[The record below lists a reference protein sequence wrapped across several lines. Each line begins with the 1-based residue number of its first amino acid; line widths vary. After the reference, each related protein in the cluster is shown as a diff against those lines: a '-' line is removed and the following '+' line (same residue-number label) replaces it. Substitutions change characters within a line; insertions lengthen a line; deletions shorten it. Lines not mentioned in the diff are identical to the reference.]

1 MFSELFGAEQLIILS
16 QIIFIDLVLAGD
28 NAIIIGMVAS
38 KFPAEQRKKVIFWG
52 IGGAVILRIILID
65 LVLAGDNAII
75 IGMVASKFPSEQ
87 RKKIIFWGIGG
98 AVILRI
104 ILTLLTAYLLQITGL
119 RLIGGLLLLY
129 IVYKLYTDVI
139 KGSAHDDN
147 IKVDNS
153 NFFKAIW
160 TILLADF
167 TMSLDNVLGVA
178 GAAGDHYSLLVF
190 GLVLSILLMATAAT
204 LISNWIK
211 KYKWIAWAGLLAI
224 LVVAIELI
232 YTDIKILFL

>member
-1 MFSELFGAEQLIILS
+1 MLSDFVTPDQITILT
-16 QIIFIDLVLAGD
+16 Q
-28 NAIIIGMVAS
+28 
-38 KFPAEQRKKVIFWG
+38 
-52 IGGAVILRIILID
+52 IILID
-65 LVLAGDNAII
+65 LVLAGDNAIV
-75 IGMVASKFPSEQ
+75 IGMVASKFPLEQ

-98 AVILRI
+98 AVVLRI

-129 IVYKLYTDVI
+129 IVYKLYVDVV
-139 KGSAHDDN
+139 KGSSHQDD

-153 NFFKAIW
+153 SFMKAIW

-178 GAAGDHYSLLVF
+178 GAAGDHYYLLVF
-190 GLVLSILLMATAAT
+190 GLVLSIVLMATAAT

-224 LVVAIELI
+224 LIVAIELI

>member
-1 MFSELFGAEQLIILS
+1 MFAEFFTPEQIAILT

-38 KFPAEQRKKVIFWG
+38 KFPAEQRRKV
-52 IGGAVILRIILID
+52 
-65 LVLAGDNAII
+65 
-75 IGMVASKFPSEQ
+75 
-87 RKKIIFWGIGG
+87 IFWGIGG

-129 IVYKLYTDVI
+129 IVYKLYVDVI
-139 KGSAHDDN
+139 KGSETDED

-153 NFFKAIW
+153 SFLKAIW
-160 TILLADF
+160 TVLLADF

-178 GAAGDHYSLLVF
+178 GAAGDHYGLLVF
-190 GLVLSILLMATAAT
+190 GLVLSIVLMATAAT
-204 LISNWIK
+204 LISGWIK
-211 KYKWIAWAGLLAI
+211 KYRWIAWLGLLAI
-224 LVVAIELI
+224 LIVAVELI
-232 YTDIKILFL
+232 YTDIKILFF

>member
-1 MFSELFGAEQLIILS
+1 MFAEFFTPEQIAILT

-38 KFPAEQRKKVIFWG
+38 KFPVEQRKKV
-52 IGGAVILRIILID
+52 
-65 LVLAGDNAII
+65 
-75 IGMVASKFPSEQ
+75 
-87 RKKIIFWGIGG
+87 IFWGIGG

-129 IVYKLYTDVI
+129 IVYKLYVDVI
-139 KGSAHDDN
+139 KGSETEDD

-153 NFFKAIW
+153 SFLKAIW
-160 TILLADF
+160 TVLLADF

-178 GAAGDHYSLLVF
+178 GAAGDHYGLLVF
-190 GLVLSILLMATAAT
+190 GLVLSIILMATAAT
-204 LISNWIK
+204 LISGWIK
-211 KYKWIAWAGLLAI
+211 KYKWIAWIGLLAI
-224 LVVAIELI
+224 LIVAVELI
-232 YTDIKILFL
+232 YTDIKILFF

>member
-1 MFSELFGAEQLIILS
+1 MFVDIFSPEQIAILT

-38 KFPAEQRKKVIFWG
+38 KFP
-52 IGGAVILRIILID
+52 L
-65 LVLAGDNAII
+65 
-75 IGMVASKFPSEQ
+75 EQ

-104 ILTLLTAYLLQITGL
+104 ILTLFTAYLLQITGL
-119 RLIGGLLLLY
+119 RLIGGILLLY
-129 IVYKLYTDVI
+129 IVYKLYKDVI
-139 KGSAHDDN
+139 SDLNNEKD

-153 NFFKAIW
+153 SFLKAIW

-178 GAAGDHYSLLVF
+178 GAAGDHYALLVF
-190 GLVLSILLMATAAT
+190 GLVLSIILMATAAT
-204 LISNWIK
+204 LISSWIK

-224 LVVAIELI
+224 LIVAIELS
-232 YTDIKILFL
+232 YTDIKIIIL

>member
-1 MFSELFGAEQLIILS
+1 M
-16 QIIFIDLVLAGD
+16 FIDLF
-28 NAIIIGMVAS
+28 S
-38 KFPAEQRKKVIFWG
+38 PEQLT
-52 IGGAVILRIILID
+52 ILTQIILID

-75 IGMVASKFPSEQ
+75 IGMVASKFPTEQ

-104 ILTLLTAYLLQITGL
+104 VLTLLTAYLLQITGL

-129 IVYKLYTDVI
+129 IVYKLYVDVI
-139 KGSAHDDN
+139 KGATYENN

-153 NFFKAIW
+153 NFLKAIW

-178 GAAGDHYSLLVF
+178 GAAGDHYGLLIF
-190 GLVLSILLMATAAT
+190 GLILSIVLMATAAT

-224 LVVAIELI
+224 LFVAIELI

>member
-1 MFSELFGAEQLIILS
+1 MFTDLITPEQITILT
-16 QIIFIDLVLAGD
+16 Q
-28 NAIIIGMVAS
+28 
-38 KFPAEQRKKVIFWG
+38 
-52 IGGAVILRIILID
+52 IILID

-75 IGMVASKFPSEQ
+75 IGMIASKFPLEQ
-87 RKKIIFWGIGG
+87 RRKIIFWGIGG
-98 AVILRI
+98 AVVLRI

-119 RLIGGLLLLY
+119 RLIGGVLLLY
-129 IVYKLYTDVI
+129 IVYKLYVDVI
-139 KGSAHDDN
+139 KGSDHESD

-153 NFFKAIW
+153 SFLKAIW

-178 GAAGDHYSLLVF
+178 GAAGDHYYLLIF
-190 GLVLSILLMATAAT
+190 GLVLSIVLMATAAT

-224 LVVAIELI
+224 LIVAIELI